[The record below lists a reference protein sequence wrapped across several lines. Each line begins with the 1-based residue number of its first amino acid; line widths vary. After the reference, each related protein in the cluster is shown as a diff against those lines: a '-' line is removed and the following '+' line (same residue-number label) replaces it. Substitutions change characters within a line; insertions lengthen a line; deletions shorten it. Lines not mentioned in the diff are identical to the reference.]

1 MSVPALAG
9 DFNYGR
15 QISNTCRICSIH
27 ERTQKMV
34 VRPDFYYVD
43 FVRAAADSWARIGRG
58 RSVYLY
64 SVLKSSV
71 SRRQTRR
78 FFKKRRVSFA
88 GQDCYDLKSALAIS
102 YFFIKS
108 WSVGRVTP
116 NSFADCEIFPELRSN
131 ASQTMRYSN

>member
-1 MSVPALAG
+1 MSVPAHAG

-15 QISNTCRICSIH
+15 QISNTRRICSIH

-43 FVRAAADSWARIGRG
+43 SVRAAVDFGARLWRG

-64 SVLKSSV
+64 PVLNSRV
-71 SRRQTRR
+71 SRRQKRR
-78 FFKKRRVSFA
+78 FLKKRRFSFA
-88 GQDCYDLKSALAIS
+88 GRDCYDLKSALAIS